1 METAVTKNQEE
12 IIIPSFKDWM
22 INYLIVSIPLVGFIF
37 MIIWA
42 VDSDPRNLIRKRWA
56 GAMLAWV
63 AIVTVLALV
72 LWFALF
78 AALLAGGKFGGLTP
92 QDTFQIDTAA
102 LNYTTDSILNS
113 IDTTMLDLPVDTS
126 GN

>member
-1 METAVTKNQEE
+1 
-12 IIIPSFKDWM
+12 
-22 INYLIVSIPLVGFIF
+22 LVGFIF

-42 VDSDPRNLIRKRWA
+42 IDSDPRNLIRKRWA